1 VLFADIKKNKKLNVS
16 DKRQMTND
24 KSLEISH
31 WSLVV
36 SYWSLVLKIQPSF
49 FGMGLIIGV
58 FIL

>member
-1 VLFADIKKNKKLNVS
+1 
-16 DKRQMTND
+16 MTND

-36 SYWSLVLKIQPSF
+36 SYWSLVLKVQPTFLS
-49 FGMGLIIGV
+49 MGLIIGV